1 MKLQNIKLANRVADR
16 IEKLNEAKGKLEKI
30 LNSYD
35 GDSDGTS
42 CIGAT
47 LLYGFH
53 IGEYKDNSGPN
64 HIDLTGCMLGMSV
77 LRDLESKINAQLLSD
92 HALLE
97 TL

>member
-1 MKLQNIKLANRVADR
+1 MKLENIKLANRVADR

-42 CIGAT
+42 SPAT

-53 IGEYKDNSGPN
+53 IGEYKDCSGSN
-64 HIDLTGCMLGMSV
+64 HIDLTGCMLGISV
-77 LRDLESKINAQLLSD
+77 LQDLESKINAQLLSD

>member
-1 MKLQNIKLANRVADR
+1 MKLENIKLANRIVDR
-16 IEKLNEAKGKLEKI
+16 IKKLNEAKEKVETI
-30 LNSYD
+30 LNAFD

-42 CIGAT
+42 SLGAQ

-53 IGEYKDNSGPN
+53 IGEYKDNSGKN